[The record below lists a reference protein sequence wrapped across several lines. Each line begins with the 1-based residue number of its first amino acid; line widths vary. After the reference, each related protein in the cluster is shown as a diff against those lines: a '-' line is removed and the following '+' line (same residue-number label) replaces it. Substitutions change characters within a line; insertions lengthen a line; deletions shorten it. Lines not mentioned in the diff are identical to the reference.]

1 MLAAMTPPAIRPS
14 TEADLPAIAAIYGHH
29 VRHGL
34 ASFEYDPPPA
44 EELGRRR
51 AEVLRLFL
59 PHLVAEADG
68 RVLGFAY
75 ASLYRTR
82 PGYAHV
88 VEDSVYVAP
97 DATGRGAGRALLGA
111 VIDACTAM
119 GRRQMVAV
127 IGDSANAG
135 SIGLHR
141 AMGFRI
147 VGTLSSIGWKHGRW
161 VDSVLMQRALGDGDA
176 TPAPDRTTLPG

>member
-1 MLAAMTPPAIRPS
+1 MTPPAFRPS
-14 TEADLPAIAAIYGHH
+14 TEADLAAIAAIYGHH
-29 VRHGL
+29 VRNGL
-34 ASFEYDPPPA
+34 ASFEYEAPPV
-44 EELGRRR
+44 EDLGRRR
-51 AEVLRLFL
+51 AEVLRFGL
-59 PHLVAEADG
+59 PHVVAEADG

-75 ASLYRTR
+75 ASLYRAR
-82 PGYAHV
+82 PGYAHT

-97 DATGRGAGRALLGA
+97 DALGRGAGRALLGA
-111 VIDACTAM
+111 VIAACTAL

-141 AMGFRI
+141 AMGFHV
-147 VGTLSSIGWKHGRW
+147 VGTLPSIGWKHGRW

>member
-1 MLAAMTPPAIRPS
+1 MTPPAIRPS

-34 ASFEYDPPPA
+34 ASFEYEAPSA
-44 EELGRRR
+44 EELARRR
-51 AEVLRLFL
+51 ADVLRLGL
-59 PHLVAEADG
+59 PHLVAEVGGAV
-68 RVLGFAY
+68 RGFAY

-82 PGYAHV
+82 PGYAHT

-97 DATGRGAGRALLGA
+97 DAIGRGAGRALLAA
-111 VIDACTAM
+111 VIDACTAL

-141 AMGFRI
+141 AMGFHI
-147 VGTLSSIGWKHGRW
+147 VGTLPSIGWKHGRW
-161 VDSVLMQRALGDGDA
+161 VDSVRMQRALGDGDA
-176 TPAPDRTTLPG
+176 TAAPDRTTLPG